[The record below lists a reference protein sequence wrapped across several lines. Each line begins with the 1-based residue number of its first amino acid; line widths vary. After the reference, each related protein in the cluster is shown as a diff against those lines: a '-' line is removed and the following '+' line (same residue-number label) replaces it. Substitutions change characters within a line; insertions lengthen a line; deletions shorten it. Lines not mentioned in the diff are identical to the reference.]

1 MKIPRRQ
8 FLHLVSGAAAFA
20 AVRTA
25 LAEAYPSRPVRVIV
39 PFAPGGATDI
49 FARITTQKLSEY
61 LGQQFYIEN
70 IAGAGGNIGA
80 GQAARATPDGYTV
93 LFAFGSFVVN
103 PSTYPKI
110 PYDPQKDFAPV
121 TLAVVTPTVLVVNP
135 MVPAASFEDLVA
147 LIKANPGK
155 YNYAS
160 GGVGGQPHLVGE
172 QLRLS
177 LGLDLVHVPF
187 NGAGPAMASVVAGHT
202 PIGFA
207 SLASAEPYIKDDKL
221 RALAITSKTR
231 SPSLSGV
238 PTMAQAGYPNIQGDS
253 WVGVL
258 VPAGA
263 PKEVI
268 TSLHRELVKILALPD
283 VQERLLTLG
292 YDPVGSTPEEFAQ
305 RITAELETWASVIR
319 AAGIK
324 AK

>member
-1 MKIPRRQ
+1 
-8 FLHLVSGAAAFA
+8 
-20 AVRTA
+20 
-25 LAEAYPSRPVRVIV
+25 
-39 PFAPGGATDI
+39 
-49 FARITTQKLSEY
+49 
-61 LGQQFYIEN
+61 
-70 IAGAGGNIGA
+70 
-80 GQAARATPDGYTV
+80 
-93 LFAFGSFVVN
+93 
-103 PSTYPKI
+103 
-110 PYDPQKDFAPV
+110 
-121 TLAVVTPTVLVVNP
+121 VLVVNP
-135 MVPAASFEDLVA
+135 TVPAASFKDLVA
-147 LIKANPGK
+147 LIKANPRK

-172 QLRLS
+172 QLRMS

-187 NGAGPAMASVVAGHT
+187 NGAGPAMASVVAGHA

-231 SPSLSGV
+231 SQSLSGV
-238 PTMAQAGYPNIQGDS
+238 PTMAQVGYPNIQGDS

-258 VPAGA
+258 VPSGT

-283 VQERLLTLG
+283 VQERLMTLG
-292 YDPVGSTPEEFAQ
+292 YDPVGSSPEEFAR